1 MPNTT
6 IFSSPTE
13 TQQQASLSGL
23 RIALLIS
30 GGVDSAVATHL
41 LCEQGLKPDLF
52 YIKIGME
59 GEGMS
64 CTAEEDIELSQ
75 ATARRYGLH
84 LEVVDLQKEYHD
96 RVVAY
101 VTDRV
106 KRGLTPNPDVMCNR
120 LIKFGAFEERIG
132 FAYDRIAT
140 GHYAQILR
148 QPDGSTWL
156 APSPDPVKDQSDFLA
171 QLTSQQ
177 VGKLLLPIGH
187 LHKEEV
193 RRIAATHHLAPAK
206 RRDSQGICFLGKIN
220 YSGLLR
226 QLLGEQEGDV
236 VEFETGRKVGTHHG
250 YWFHTI
256 GQRKGLGL
264 GGGPWFVVKKDIEEN
279 IVFVSH
285 GYDTRQQ
292 YGRQFLLTDFHF
304 LTADPWNGA
313 PLADILF
320 KIRHTEPPIAGTLC
334 RQTDGRFLIRS
345 SQEIQGIAPGQFG
358 VLYTQ
363 DGTICAGSGE
373 ITI

>member
-13 TQQQASLSGL
+13 TQQQASLRGL

-41 LCEQGLKPDLF
+41 LCEQGLKPD

-220 YSGLLR
+220 YSGFLR

-264 GGGPWFVVKKDIEEN
+264 GGGPWFVVKKDIEKN

-320 KIRHTEPPIAGTLC
+320 KIRHTEPPIAGTLY

-358 VLYTQ
+358 VLYTK

-373 ITI
+373 ITV

>member
-106 KRGLTPNPDVMCNR
+106 KCGLTPNPDVMCNR

-193 RRIAATHHLAPAK
+193 RRISRQPSAATAKASASSEKSITAVFSASSSESRKAMSLSLKRGARLALTTAIGFTPSASE
-206 RRDSQGICFLGKIN
+206 RASASVAVR
-220 YSGLLR
+220 GLLS
-226 QLLGEQEGDV
+226 
-236 VEFETGRKVGTHHG
+236 RKTL
-250 YWFHTI
+250 
-256 GQRKGLGL
+256 RKTLFSY
-264 GGGPWFVVKKDIEEN
+264 PTDM
-279 IVFVSH
+279 
-285 GYDTRQQ
+285 TR
-292 YGRQFLLTDFHF
+292 GNN
-304 LTADPWNGA
+304 TAANSSS
-313 PLADILF
+313 
-320 KIRHTEPPIAGTLC
+320 PIS
-334 RQTDGRFLIRS
+334 IS
-345 SQEIQGIAPGQFG
+345 
-358 VLYTQ
+358 
-363 DGTICAGSGE
+363 
-373 ITI
+373 

>member
-6 IFSSPTE
+6 IFSSPAE
-13 TQQQASLSGL
+13 TQQQASLSEL

-177 VGKLLLPIGH
+177 VRKLLLPIGH

-193 RRIAATHHLAPAK
+193 RHIAATHHLAPAK

-220 YSGLLR
+220 YSGFLR

-264 GGGPWFVVKKDIEEN
+264 GGGPWFVVKKDIEKN

-292 YGRQFLLTDFHF
+292 YGRQFFLTDFHF
-304 LTADPWNGA
+304 LTADPWSGA

-320 KIRHTEPPIAGTLC
+320 KIRHTEPPVAGTLC
-334 RQTDGRFLIRS
+334 RQADGRFLIRS

-363 DGTICAGSGE
+363 DGAICAGSGE

>member
-193 RRIAATHHLAPAK
+193 RHIAATHHLAPAK
-206 RRDSQGICFLGKIN
+206 RRDSQGICFLGKSITAVFSAN
-220 YSGLLR
+220 SSKSRKAMSLSLKRGARLALTTAIGFTPSASERASASVAVRGLLS
-226 QLLGEQEGDV
+226 
-236 VEFETGRKVGTHHG
+236 RKTL
-250 YWFHTI
+250 
-256 GQRKGLGL
+256 RKTLFSC
-264 GGGPWFVVKKDIEEN
+264 PTDM
-279 IVFVSH
+279 
-285 GYDTRQQ
+285 TR
-292 YGRQFLLTDFHF
+292 GNN
-304 LTADPWNGA
+304 TAANSSS
-313 PLADILF
+313 
-320 KIRHTEPPIAGTLC
+320 PIST
-334 RQTDGRFLIRS
+334 S
-345 SQEIQGIAPGQFG
+345 
-358 VLYTQ
+358 
-363 DGTICAGSGE
+363 
-373 ITI
+373 

>member
-1 MPNTT
+1 MSNTT

-220 YSGLLR
+220 YSGFLH

-236 VEFETGRKVGTHHG
+236 VEFETGAQGWHSPR
-250 YWFHTI
+250 
-256 GQRKGLGL
+256 LL
-264 GGGPWFVVKKDIEEN
+264 
-279 IVFVSH
+279 VSH
-285 GYDTRQQ
+285 HRPAKGPRPRWRSVVCCQ
-292 YGRQFLLTDFHF
+292 YCEV
-304 LTADPWNGA
+304 
-313 PLADILF
+313 I
-320 KIRHTEPPIAGTLC
+320 
-334 RQTDGRFLIRS
+334 
-345 SQEIQGIAPGQFG
+345 
-358 VLYTQ
+358 Y
-363 DGTICAGSGE
+363 
-373 ITI
+373 